1 MEVSERDFDMPT
13 FHGNRWGMRSSD
25 TNKSGQ
31 NGPDESATSGAMA
44 QLQHCTLGSLGK
56 RSAPWDSAK
65 TVLLQG
71 SN

>member
-44 QLQHCTLGSLGK
+44 
-56 RSAPWDSAK
+56 RNYN
-65 TVLLQG
+65 TVRWAL
-71 SN
+71 